1 MSAAEQG
8 QPDYS
13 LLTQEEIDAMAADPS
28 PDELVTMRQAKDAEN
43 LDEDEDESQYEDDGS
58 KIADTENTDNDEA
71 KGDEKTETP
80 TDSGKGSE
88 KPDSRAQYQAQLPE
102 DFQQQSEALKT
113 ERAELREAYKNGDI
127 DFDEYEER
135 RESLRD
141 REKELDRAAI
151 KAEIAGEM
159 SQQSEAQMW
168 ATTIQNF
175 FEASAKS
182 DGIDYRTDEAKHADL
197 DLFVRT
203 LADKPEN
210 ADKSGEWFLQEA
222 HKRVKALHGIET
234 VSNKKPGAQNRKP
247 PVDDLP
253 KNLAH
258 VPGGADD
265 AEEQSSR
272 FADLDKLEGIDL
284 ETALARLTS
293 DQRDAYLRGL

>member
-1 MSAAEQG
+1 MSAAEQN

-28 PDELVTMRQAKDAEN
+28 PDELVTMRQAKEAEN
-43 LDEDEDESQYEDDGS
+43 LEEDEDESQYEDDAEGQA
-58 KIADTENTDNDEA
+58 KADETDAQAGNGAER
-71 KGDEKTETP
+71 
-80 TDSGKGSE
+80 
-88 KPDSRAQYQAQLPE
+88 PDSSAQYQAYLPE
-102 DFQQQSEALKT
+102 DFQQQSELLKT

-135 RESLRD
+135 RENLQA
-141 REKELDRAAI
+141 REKELDRAAV
-151 KAEIAGEM
+151 KAEISGEM
-159 SQQSEAQMW
+159 RQQTEAQAW
-168 ATTIQNF
+168 TSTVNSFINTA
-175 FEASAKS
+175 AKS
-182 DGIDYRTDEAKHADL
+182 DGIDYRNDIAKQADL
-197 DLFVRT
+197 DLFVKT
-203 LADKPEN
+203 LANKPEN

-272 FADLDKLEGIDL
+272 FADLDKLDGIEL
-284 ETALARLTS
+284 ETAMARLTP
-293 DQRDAYLRGL
+293 DQREAYLRGM